1 MKQYKAIII
10 GLILAALP
18 FNSAFA
24 ILGFGIQGGQ
34 SMFTIGERGDSRLL
48 TAMPETYANFET
60 ASFSD
65 PLSFGVYV
73 YLDFIP
79 FIDIDIDMMFYAQ
92 KYQFSFNQTYDDMN
106 VFDVGPMDAYW
117 GGASTYITARKKLLG
132 LELPI
137 LGGAQLFA
145 GGGYNMHSFAPL
157 VNLDLV
163 ESLMNGELGA
173 EPQFDEKQLIA
184 FIKDNKVDK
193 TGFHIQGGM
202 KFQLFMLDAFMFYR
216 HTIGEFEDIIDAKTY
231 GSVNL
236 RLGIGF

>member
-1 MKQYKAIII
+1 MKEYKAIII
-10 GLILAALP
+10 SLILAVLP

-34 SMFTIGERGDSRLL
+34 SMFTVGERGDSRLL

-65 PLSFGVYV
+65 PFSFGVYV

-79 FIDIDIDMMFYAQ
+79 FIDIDIDMMLNAQ
-92 KYQFSFNQTYDDMN
+92 KYQFSFENPIMN
-106 VFDVGPMDAYW
+106 VGPMEAYW

-193 TGFHIQGGM
+193 TGFHLQGGM

-231 GSVNL
+231 GSINV
-236 RLGIGF
+236 RVGMGF